1 MTMNKIIAK
10 LRKNNQEKYRILGV
24 CIFLSILLVTA
35 FTMMYFSSSV
45 QEMLPPGG
53 DTRKLAGL
61 LLGVTVIGCII
72 FTVYGANLFYKYKS
86 REFGVML
93 ALGEQKKR
101 LGRWLAAELSAVI
114 LKYTALGLLLSIPAS
129 FLIWK
134 LFSAIV
140 ITTSSL
146 RYSFSPVGLA
156 AGALFALVLAF
167 FVLFAGRRF
176 IRRANIMDILNDQR
190 KTELVREISPKT
202 GKIGIALIVTGLF
215 LAMAVPPIVTKLFLF
230 LMPSVWNLTYLLSI
244 AGLYLFMLSAVGN
257 QKKGRHPEKY
267 YKNIISTNLMRF
279 TARQTTKNMCVITLL
294 VFVFLIAVFWGA
306 MYFNSAYSGSDTA
319 PYDFSLH
326 YPATERQLTEEDT
339 FALAEKHQVTITRY
353 EEADTLQPI
362 VRYTA
367 RDLNDNGNYFDVT
380 YEKLAAFMSASDFSR
395 ISGTPAEIEN
405 GSYKTV
411 TSTNYKQGVWV
422 GPDCLQ
428 EIISPAGDITMQ
440 PAYAGTLGFDG
451 MIEEDMSRPFTFVI
465 SDEDFQYLA
474 AGLGPENKEHLV
486 FFNTKDPLEN
496 LDFAKEW
503 QTQYILHASEPSAR
517 IGNYDAHEEALSL
530 AQGKDYGYS
539 YRPELSPDNTSLMG
553 DWKYK
558 PFSKIISKAD
568 ATQMIAVFILLSF
581 YIAVISLA
589 SVGIMT
595 YVRSVTIAIDNRQL
609 FIDLKKLGANEAY
622 ELRVLKQQLR
632 KIFAYPALA
641 GSALVLLFALFLTVF
656 NDMRLQ
662 PFEVKMLLMECA
674 MIILNALYFYIVYR
688 LSLRKT
694 ERIILSED

>member
-10 LRKNNQEKYRILGV
+10 LRKNNKEKYRILGV
-24 CIFLSILLVTA
+24 CILLSILLVTA

-101 LGRWLAAELSAVI
+101 LAGWLAAELSAI
-114 LKYTALGLLLSIPAS
+114 IIKYTVLGLILSIPAS
-129 FLIWK
+129 YLIWK
-134 LFSAIV
+134 VFTAIV
-140 ITTSSL
+140 ISTSRL
-146 RYSFSPVGLA
+146 RYMFSPTGLL
-156 AGALFALVLAF
+156 AGALFALVLA
-167 FVLFAGRRF
+167 LFILLAGRRF

-230 LMPSVWNLTYLLSI
+230 LMPSVWNLTYLLSVV
-244 AGLYLFMLSAVGN
+244 GLYLFMLSAVGN
-257 QKKGRHPEKY
+257 RKKGKHPEKY

-294 VFVFLIAVFWGA
+294 VFVFLIAVFWGV
-306 MYFNSAYSGSDTA
+306 MYFDSAYSGSDTA

-326 YPATERQLTEEDT
+326 YPATEQQLTEEDT

-353 EEADTLQPI
+353 EEADTLQLI
-362 VRYTA
+362 IRYSA

-411 TSTNYKQGVWV
+411 TSTNYKQGIWV

-428 EIISPAGDITMQ
+428 EIISPAGGITMQ

-451 MIEEDMSRPFTFVI
+451 MIEDTMSSPFTFVI

-474 AGLGPENKEHLV
+474 AGLGPENRERLV
-486 FFNTKDPLEN
+486 FFNAKDPLEN
-496 LDFAKEW
+496 LEFAGEW
-503 QTQYILHASEPSAR
+503 QTQYILHASESSAR

-530 AQGKDYGYS
+530 AQGRDYGYS
-539 YRPELSPDNTSLMG
+539 YRPELSPDNTSLMD

-609 FIDLKKLGANEAY
+609 FMDLKKLGANEAY
-622 ELRVLKQQLR
+622 EMRVLKQQLS

-662 PFEVKMLLMECA
+662 PFEIKILLMECA

-688 LSLRKT
+688 ISLRKT
-694 ERIILSED
+694 KSIILSED